1 MLHTPAASACG
12 LAASAATLMP
22 AIPASTATTATI
34 EARGEGGSWVHRLTR
49 RTLYDHA
56 VLRRKQVAPAPGEV
70 QYGQMICS
78 SPPRRALLAFATVTL
93 ACLLSF
99 AHPRVAEADCGGVQS
114 APAKNWHRPYRP
126 PLAIGDSTML
136 LALPQLTASGF
147 DVNAHGCR
155 QFAEALTLMSGL
167 ARAGRLPHL
176 VVIAL
181 GADGSVTPGDIAETL
196 RILGRSRQLV
206 LVTPRELGGGSG
218 SDAETVRASVRTRP
232 LQIHVVDW
240 VHESEGHPEWFQ
252 PDGLHL
258 TFSGADAFA
267 RSLRRALAYA
277 APSPAPLDCRSPAA
291 ALGASIDPAEPR
303 VQPPASDGH
312 LHVDEAHGTTAL
324 VLANANPFAVYG
336 RAQLYPTSTKGR
348 GAPADRLIA
357 EACVKLAAGATGR
370 VKLTLTPYGSE
381 QVALL
386 QRLTVRFMLTLDS
399 PAPHPVKIVGAY
411 VLERPRRH

>member
-1 MLHTPAASACG
+1 M
-12 LAASAATLMP
+12 
-22 AIPASTATTATI
+22 
-34 EARGEGGSWVHRLTR
+34 
-49 RTLYDHA
+49 
-56 VLRRKQVAPAPGEV
+56 
-70 QYGQMICS
+70 
-78 SPPRRALLAFATVTL
+78 FATVTL
-93 ACLLSF
+93 ACLL
-99 AHPRVAEADCGGVQS
+99 ALGHPGAAAADCGGVQS
-114 APAKNWHRPYRP
+114 APAQNWHRPYRP

-155 QFAEALTLMSGL
+155 QFPEALTLLSGL
-167 ARAGRLPHL
+167 ARADRLPHL

-232 LQIHVVDW
+232 LQVHVVDW

-277 APSPAPLDCRSPAA
+277 APAPPPLDCRTPAGA
-291 ALGASIDPAEPR
+291 PGASIDPAEPR
-303 VQPPASDGH
+303 VQSPSSNGH
-312 LHVDEAHGTTAL
+312 LHVDEVHGKTAV

-336 RAQLYPTSTKGR
+336 LAQLYPTSAKRR
-348 GAPADRLIA
+348 GAPADGLIA
-357 EACVKLAAGATGR
+357 QACVKLAAGATGR
-370 VKLTLTPYGSE
+370 VELTLTPYGSE

-386 QRLTVRFMLTLDS
+386 QRLAVRFILTLDS
-399 PAPHPVKIVGAY
+399 PAAQPVKAVGLS